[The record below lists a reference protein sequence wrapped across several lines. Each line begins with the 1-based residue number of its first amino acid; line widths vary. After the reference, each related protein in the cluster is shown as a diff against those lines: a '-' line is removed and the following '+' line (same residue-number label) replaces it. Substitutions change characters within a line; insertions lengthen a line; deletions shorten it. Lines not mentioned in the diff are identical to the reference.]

1 MEENK
6 QAVTKPPLGVCP
18 SWFIHPKR
26 IEELNEA
33 IGRFIKHIKTNQHT
47 ETHSQQ
53 YRVIALWARE
63 IESLA
68 LLEAELE
75 ERERSRQ

>member
-1 MEENK
+1 MGENEQVVK
-6 QAVTKPPLGVCP
+6 KPPLGVSP
-18 SWFIHPKR
+18 GWFIHPKR

-33 IGRFIKHIKTNQHT
+33 IGRYIKHIKENQHI
-47 ETHSQQ
+47 ETHSQH
-53 YRVIALWARE
+53 YKIIALWARE

-75 ERERSRQ
+75 ERERNR